1 MMARSW
7 KVGSEARDSLGSR
20 GNYHGED
27 RLIVFL
33 VADDDDDDGVL
44 VMRLAFTETSGDTD

>member
-1 MMARSW
+1 MARGW
-7 KVGSEARDSLGSR
+7 KVGSEVRDSLGSR

-33 VADDDDDDGVL
+33 VAGDDDGVL
-44 VMRLAFTETSGDTD
+44 AMRLAFTETLGDID